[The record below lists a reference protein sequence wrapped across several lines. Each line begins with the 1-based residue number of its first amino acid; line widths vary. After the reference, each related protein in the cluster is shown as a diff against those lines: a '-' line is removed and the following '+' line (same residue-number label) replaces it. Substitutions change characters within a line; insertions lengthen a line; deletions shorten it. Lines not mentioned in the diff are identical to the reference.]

1 MEPGGGDVGKVWV
14 KPFGWKRC
22 WWEAARGRCGPRLGG
37 ELAHSS
43 PLFPA
48 ARLAT
53 NSAGNHNQS
62 YYIYIVTS
70 EKGGL
75 YESYHLDQCRLLSE
89 F

>member
-1 MEPGGGDVGKVWV
+1 MLVGGCEGEMWAKVG
-14 KPFGWKRC
+14 
-22 WWEAARGRCGPRLGG
+22 GRA
-37 ELAHSS
+37 LAHSS

-75 YESYHLDQCRLLSE
+75 YESYHLDQ
-89 F
+89 